1 MNDPDT
7 RHGAIGS
14 SSRLARFSILNWL
27 MTHRLRAVVI
37 VALGTLVGTSTFVAV
52 VSAGGLRDIATED
65 FDPAAAAA
73 ALAAMSASQADAA
86 LDDIYAPDLDDLDDS
101 EARRLRVIADEEEL
115 ARQLRLMA
123 TGEADDFS
131 SQYQPGTPMPDSM
144 FNTVLLIG
152 ADESGYLADVII
164 YVLIPSDGSA
174 PLMSSLPRDLYLPN
188 RCSQSFARINESLG
202 GCPGVASG
210 PELLALTVSDFTGV
224 EVDHYARVN
233 FAGFKSV
240 VDWMGGITVCVD
252 YPTRDYKSQLDIGAG
267 CSTVGGEQALA
278 WVRSRSAAEQL
289 IDGVW
294 KPAGVSDFQR
304 QRRQQQVLFQFARK
318 LAAHTS
324 VGSLSAA
331 LQNLSSAVRMDSG
344 WSVGEAAS
352 LAFRYRNID
361 ESDVKRLSI
370 PVADYRTSLGAQ
382 VLIPVR
388 SFTETLVSAY
398 PAAGS

>member
-1 MNDPDT
+1 M
-7 RHGAIGS
+7 
-14 SSRLARFSILNWL
+14 
-27 MTHRLRAVVI
+27 
-37 VALGTLVGTSTFVAV
+37 
-52 VSAGGLRDIATED
+52 
-65 FDPAAAAA
+65 
-73 ALAAMSASQADAA
+73 
-86 LDDIYAPDLDDLDDS
+86 
-101 EARRLRVIADEEEL
+101 
-115 ARQLRLMA
+115 
-123 TGEADDFS
+123 
-131 SQYQPGTPMPDSM
+131 
-144 FNTVLLIG
+144 
-152 ADESGYLADVII
+152 
-164 YVLIPSDGSA
+164 
-174 PLMSSLPRDLYLPN
+174 
-188 RCSQSFARINESLG
+188 
-202 GCPGVASG
+202 
-210 PELLALTVSDFTGV
+210 
-224 EVDHYARVN
+224 
-233 FAGFKSV
+233 
-240 VDWMGGITVCVD
+240 
-252 YPTRDYKSQLDIGAG
+252 
-267 CSTVGGEQALA
+267 GGEQALA

>member
-1 MNDPDT
+1 MTNLDAGRPDL
-7 RHGAIGS
+7 GFA
-14 SSRLARFSILNWL
+14 ARFWESFIVQWL
-27 MTHRLRAVVI
+27 LTHRLRALTI
-37 VALGTLVGTSTFVAV
+37 VLLGALVGTSTYVAV

-73 ALAAMSASQADAA
+73 ALAAMSAAQADAQ
-86 LDDIYAPDLDDLDDS
+86 LDEVYAPDLASLEDS
-101 EARRLRVIADEEEL
+101 EARKLQLISDEEEL

-131 SQYQPGTPMPDSM
+131 SEYVAGTPVPDSM

-164 YVLIPSDGSA
+164 YILIPSDGSA
-174 PLMSSLPRDLYLPN
+174 PLMASLPRDLYLPN
-188 RCSQSFARINESLG
+188 RCSRSFARINESLG

-210 PELLALTVSDFTGV
+210 AELLALTVSDFTGV

-233 FAGFKSV
+233 FAGFRNV
-240 VDWMGGITVCVD
+240 VDWMGGVTVCVD
-252 YPTRDYKSQLDIGAG
+252 YPTRDPKSRLDIPAG

-304 QRRQQQVLFQFARK
+304 QRRQQAVLFQFARK
-318 LAAHTS
+318 LAAYTS
-324 VGSLSAA
+324 VGSLSTA
-331 LQNLSSAVRMDSG
+331 LQNLSSAV
-344 WSVGEAAS
+344 
-352 LAFRYRNID
+352 
-361 ESDVKRLSI
+361 
-370 PVADYRTSLGAQ
+370 
-382 VLIPVR
+382 
-388 SFTETLVSAY
+388 
-398 PAAGS
+398 